1 MEELIES
8 KKELSNIEEFRNE
21 ITSLEKVLRESKS
34 NRVVLDRQSPEFP
47 LKHTITDGV
56 YVRQMTMKKGSFVL
70 GAVHK
75 RDHVWFLLTGYLV
88 IKNENGFEDY
98 QAPCYVEAKSGA
110 QRAILAL
117 DDSIFV
123 TIHKNPD
130 DIQDIQELEKYN
142 TCDTYTEYEKWIA
155 ENKLKNTQL

>member
-1 MEELIES
+1 MEEVIEI
-8 KKELSNIEEFRNE
+8 KNKLSNIEEFRNE
-21 ITSLEKVLRESKS
+21 ITSLEKVLRESNS
-34 NRVVLDRQSPEFP
+34 NRVTFDKRSPEFP

-88 IKNENGFEDY
+88 IKNEHGFEDY

-117 DDSIFV
+117 EDSIFV

-130 DIQDIQELEKYN
+130 DIKDIEELERYN
-142 TCDTYTEYEKWIA
+142 TCDTYEGYEKWIM
-155 ENKLKNTQL
+155 ENELKNI

>member
-1 MEELIES
+1 MEL
-8 KKELSNIEEFRNE
+8 KLKEDLVKSNIEMFKEE
-21 ITSLEKVLRESKS
+21 ITALEKVLRES
-34 NRVVLDRQSPEFP
+34 NNDRVTFDRQSPEFP

-88 IKNENGFEDY
+88 IKNEDGFENY
-98 QAPCYVEAKSGA
+98 EAPCYMEAKSGA

-117 DDSIFV
+117 EESIFV
-123 TIHKNPD
+123 TIHKNPLD
-130 DIQDIQELEKYN
+130 LKDISELEKYN
-142 TCDTYTEYEKWIA
+142 TCDTYKEYEA
-155 ENKLKNTQL
+155 CVEENNINKEI

>member
-1 MEELIES
+1 MEL
-8 KKELSNIEEFRNE
+8 KLKEDQVKSNIEMFKEE
-21 ITSLEKVLRESKS
+21 ITALEKVLRES
-34 NRVVLDRQSPEFP
+34 NNDRVTFDRQSPEFP

-88 IKNENGFEDY
+88 IKNEDGFENY
-98 QAPCYVEAKSGA
+98 EAPCYMEAKSGA

-117 DDSIFV
+117 EESIFV
-123 TIHKNPD
+123 TIHKNPLD
-130 DIQDIQELEKYN
+130 LKDISELEKYN
-142 TCDTYTEYEKWIA
+142 TCDTYKEYEAWVE
-155 ENKLKNTQL
+155 ENNINKEI

>member
-1 MEELIES
+1 MEL
-8 KKELSNIEEFRNE
+8 KLKEDLVKSNIEMFKEE
-21 ITSLEKVLRESKS
+21 ITALEKVLRES
-34 NRVVLDRQSPEFP
+34 NNDRVTFDRQSPEFP

-88 IKNENGFEDY
+88 IKNEDGFENY
-98 QAPCYVEAKSGA
+98 EAPCYMEAKSGA

-117 DDSIFV
+117 EESIFV
-123 TIHKNPD
+123 TIHRNPLD
-130 DIQDIQELEKYN
+130 LKDISELEKYN
-142 TCDTYTEYEKWIA
+142 TCDTYKEYEAWVE
-155 ENKLKNTQL
+155 ENNINKEI

>member
-1 MEELIES
+1 MEL
-8 KKELSNIEEFRNE
+8 KLKEDQVKSNIEMFNEE
-21 ITSLEKVLRESKS
+21 ITALEKVLRES
-34 NRVVLDRQSPEFP
+34 NNDRVTFDRQSPEFP

-88 IKNENGFEDY
+88 IKNENGFENY
-98 QAPCYVEAKSGA
+98 EAPCYVEAKSGA

-117 DDSIFV
+117 EESIFV
-123 TIHKNPD
+123 TIHKNPLD
-130 DIQDIQELEKYN
+130 LKDISELEKYN
-142 TCDTYTEYEKWIA
+142 TCYTYKEYEAWVE
-155 ENKLKNTQL
+155 ENNINKEI

>member
-1 MEELIES
+1 MEL
-8 KKELSNIEEFRNE
+8 KLKEDLVKSNIEMFKEE
-21 ITSLEKVLRESKS
+21 ITALEKVLRES
-34 NRVVLDRQSPEFP
+34 NNDRVTFDRQSPEFP

-88 IKNENGFEDY
+88 IKNEDGFENY
-98 QAPCYVEAKSGA
+98 EAPCYMEAKSGA

-117 DDSIFV
+117 EESIFV
-123 TIHKNPD
+123 TIHKNPLD
-130 DIQDIQELEKYN
+130 LKDISELEKYN
-142 TCDTYTEYEKWIA
+142 TCDTYKEYEAWVE
-155 ENKLKNTQL
+155 ENNINKEI